1 MAQGQR
7 RQHFDDRDRDR
18 EEFDER
24 VVDIA
29 RTAKVL
35 KGGRRFA
42 FRVVVVIGDNQGSVG
57 VGVGKAREV
66 PEAVRKGIERAKRNM
81 RPIPIVGGT
90 IPHEIM
96 ARHGAATV
104 FLRPA
109 SPGTGVIAG
118 GGVRAV
124 LEVAGIKDI
133 LTKSLGSN
141 NILNVVYAT
150 MEGLKQLKDLE
161 EEAQRRGKLAGDI
174 RPFWSRREYAEN

>member
-1 MAQGQR
+1 MARAEQR
-7 RQHFDDRDRDR
+7 ERSDDRDR
-18 EEFDER
+18 EELDER
-24 VVDIA
+24 VIDIA
-29 RTAKVL
+29 RTAKVI

-42 FRVVVVIGDNQGSVG
+42 FRVVVVVGDHQGKVG

-66 PEAVRKGIERAKRNM
+66 PEAIRKGVERAKKNM
-81 RPIPIVGGT
+81 TPIPIIGGT
-90 IPHEIM
+90 IPHETM
-96 ARHGAATV
+96 AEHGAASV

-124 LEVAGIKDI
+124 LEAAGIKDI

-150 MEGLKQLKDLE
+150 MNGLRQLKAVD
-161 EEAQRRGKLAGDI
+161 EEAQRRGKPVAAVQ
-174 RPFWSRREYAEN
+174 PFWSRLNGGEYE